1 MLITCTLVFLFIA
14 VAECGPSNWGAGCSG
29 TVQGA
34 DEVPD
39 GKGPGA
45 AEQAVL
51 WVQWG
56 AKWAGGGAGGRH
68 GDGVEP
74 AGAVGSGD

>member
-1 MLITCTLVFLFIA
+1 MHTFFIA
-14 VAECGPSNWGAGCSG
+14 AAECGPSNWGAGRSG

-34 DEVPD
+34 DEVPE

-56 AKWAGGGAGGRH
+56 AKWAGGGAGG
-68 GDGVEP
+68 GLVVV
-74 AGAVGSGD
+74 AGFGCPRTILV